1 MESPKDFNEKM
12 LIHVVTGTYLVTS
25 SPSSNPGELVMLGNK
40 YPLKN
45 QEGVQ
50 GHLWDL
56 IVADRAR
63 ELYWIRSKNVYE
75 KKHWM
80 HLQSSPNPLQDGEV
94 AYLKVQKFD
103 DNQNRS
109 NKDLQLW
116 KLTKIQNERDTY
128 AIHPHLYPECA
139 LGLQYNLCVGSKY
152 VIPHHTWGGPT
163 FHHYWR
169 LSDPPAM
176 IGN

>member
-1 MESPKDFNEKM
+1 MASENDFNEKM
-12 LIHVVTGTYLVTS
+12 LIHQVTGTYLVTDNLHS
-25 SPSSNPGELVMLGNK
+25 YPGQAVQTWHV
-40 YPLKN
+40 YPPNN
-45 QEGVQ
+45 QEGYQ

-56 IVADRAR
+56 IVADSAR
-63 ELYWIRSKNVYE
+63 ELYWIRSKNVVD

-80 HLQSSPNPLQDGEV
+80 HLQSSPNPLQEGDG
-94 AYLKVQKFD
+94 ALPNMQKFD

-116 KLTKIQNERDTY
+116 KLTKIENESDTY

-139 LGLQYNLCVGSKY
+139 LGLQTNICATDRY
-152 VIPHHTWGGPT
+152 VIAQYTWGRPT